1 MRNKQSDLFL
11 KRLLN
16 DFDPAKDR
24 PNKEYLEAQ
33 IAMLTRMVYTY
44 RQNSTNP
51 KFSTRNRAMARDLEQ
66 NCLGLINGIMFALS
80 FLEHQD
86 VDLSKDIN

>member
-1 MRNKQSDLFL
+1 MRNKQSDLLL
-11 KRLLN
+11 KRLLD

-24 PNKEYLEAQ
+24 PNKKYLETQ
-33 IAMLTRMVYTY
+33 ITLLNRMVYTY
-44 RQNSTNP
+44 RQQSTNP
-51 KFSTRNRAMARDLEQ
+51 KFSTRNRAMARDMEQ
-66 NCLGLINGIMFALS
+66 NCLGLINGISFALS